1 MGEERTGSRLAG
13 KVALI
18 SGGARGMG
26 ASHARAMVA
35 EGGRVVL
42 GDLLDDEGAA
52 VARVGRLNVLV
63 NNAGIVNWGPI
74 GTYTGDQWDQIIAIN
89 LTGVF
94 NGIDAA
100 V

>member
-1 MGEERTGSRLAG
+1 MRTAAGRGLAG

-35 EGGRVVL
+35 EGAQVVL

-52 VARVGRLNVLV
+52 VAAELGEDIAAYVHLDVTDR
-63 NNAGIVNWGPI
+63 
-74 GTYTGDQWDQIIAIN
+74 DQWA
-89 LTGVF
+89 
-94 NGIDAA
+94 AA
-100 V
+100 VATAVEPLRHGSTC